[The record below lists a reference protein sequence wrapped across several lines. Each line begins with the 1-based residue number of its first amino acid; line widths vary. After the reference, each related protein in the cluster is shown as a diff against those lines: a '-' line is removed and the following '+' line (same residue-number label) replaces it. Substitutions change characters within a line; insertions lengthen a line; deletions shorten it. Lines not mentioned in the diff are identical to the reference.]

1 MKVLAPAPLLLAV
14 IGFML
19 VCSIGYAATERIVD
33 YEYDGAG
40 NIIRIITQE
49 QSDPPSVLPLSPGFI
64 NQGQS
69 RSITA
74 TGSNLLGI
82 DVYTDAPGLSIDAIQ
97 SDASGISFQLTAA
110 SDAPLGNAV
119 IHFST
124 GLGEVQQSIVVAEV
138 SPAITTNPGPI
149 TIDISG
155 VSNTVTLNFSV
166 PRPENETFNLSV
178 VDPATA
184 TVDSTSFDIQSGQSS
199 VDISLTGVAAG
210 ATVLQIDLAAKF
222 YSYRFPVYVSESYA
236 DLLESFPDMAQ
247 GNLFAEA
254 VGVVVQ
260 ADNPYLPNT
269 VTSRLVG
276 VVVQSS
282 NSSNYYYPNYV
293 TSGSVGVL
301 VDSNAATYSQPVGVL
316 YGDVNGAGYLSEPVG
331 VFVGDLLNYA
341 YSAPVGTLYGPYLTG
356 SQPAAIAVNATTD
369 VEVSGFN
376 LVDVVTVKLSPA
388 DDIVVGS
395 ISTNPDGSLLTVSIT
410 VDSLAA
416 VGPRELIL
424 EDADGPITIG
434 PGSPLTLEI
443 Q

>member
-119 IHFST
+119 IRFST

-155 VSNTVTLNFSV
+155 TSNTVTLNFSV

-184 TVDSTSFDIQSGQSS
+184 TVDSTSFNILSGQTS
-199 VDISLTGVAAG
+199 VDISLTGVAEG
-210 ATVLQIDLAAKF
+210 ATVLLVDLPAKF
-222 YSYRFPVYVSESYA
+222 YSYRFPVYVSKSY
-236 DLLESFPDMAQ
+236 LELAEENPDMLQ
-247 GNLFAEA
+247 GNLFAA
-254 VGVVVQ
+254 
-260 ADNPYLPNT
+260 
-269 VTSRLVG
+269 
-276 VVVQSS
+276 
-282 NSSNYYYPNYV
+282 
-293 TSGSVGVL
+293 SVGVL
-301 VDSNAATYSQPVGVL
+301 LQDSTQFSTGSVTQIVGVEV
-316 YGDVNGAGYLSEPVG
+316 GGLSGITLDPVG
-331 VFVGDLLNYA
+331 VFYGDALAGSLTARPVGVNLSDAVKLA
-341 YSAPVGTLYGPYLTG
+341 YSPIVEAVYGALVDSIEPSVVVVDSTTELTVTGLNLGEVIDIVFTPADAITLDGFTVNPEGTQLTFTLTIDPLAEMGERTVSLPV
-356 SQPAAIAVNATTD
+356 
-369 VEVSGFN
+369 VSGVAPTRSGQP
-376 LVDVVTVKLSPA
+376 LV
-388 DDIVVGS
+388 I
-395 ISTNPDGSLLTVSIT
+395 
-410 VDSLAA
+410 
-416 VGPRELIL
+416 EL
-424 EDADGPITIG
+424 
-434 PGSPLTLEI
+434 